1 MQVVRYILL
10 NSFTQTDAKTCYI
23 FYRIHLAMYMV
34 LVNTDMK
41 DKMKC
46 VVSVDQIFQ
55 FSENESNL
63 MKLVEN
69 TSRAIPEHKRS
80 DIS

>member
-10 NSFTQTDAKTCYI
+10 NSFTQTDVKTCYI

-41 DKMKC
+41 DKIKC
-46 VVSVDQIFQ
+46 VVSVDKIFQ

-69 TSRAIPEHKRS
+69 TSRAIPELK
-80 DIS
+80 